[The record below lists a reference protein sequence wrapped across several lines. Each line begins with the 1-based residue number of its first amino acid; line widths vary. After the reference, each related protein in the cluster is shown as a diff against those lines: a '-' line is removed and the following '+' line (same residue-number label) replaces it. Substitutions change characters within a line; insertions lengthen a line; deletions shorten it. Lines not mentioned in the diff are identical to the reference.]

1 MIMMMNL
8 WQKCATLHSF
18 GILQLPSFIR
28 LSLLASL
35 VSGGR
40 DHHDDD
46 LQEMCLFL
54 YADYDNHVM
63 IWKLMVMTLFVM
75 ELSFK
80 KIELMIN

>member
-1 MIMMMNL
+1 MMMNL

-40 DHHDDD
+40 DHDDD

-75 ELSFK
+75 ELSFTK
-80 KIELMIN
+80 FELTIN

>member
-18 GILQLPSFIR
+18 GIQQLPSFIR

-40 DHHDDD
+40 DHDDD

-75 ELSFK
+75 ELSFTK
-80 KIELMIN
+80 FELTIN